1 MTELITAA
9 VSDFVRVIVTA
20 VVLGAEDF
28 AHFCGRDF
36 TGEVALGRVPRKGI
50 GCALRACQLRLET
63 RVDRD

>member
-50 GCALRACQLRLET
+50 GCARWGVRYIAFVPWT
-63 RVDRD
+63 V